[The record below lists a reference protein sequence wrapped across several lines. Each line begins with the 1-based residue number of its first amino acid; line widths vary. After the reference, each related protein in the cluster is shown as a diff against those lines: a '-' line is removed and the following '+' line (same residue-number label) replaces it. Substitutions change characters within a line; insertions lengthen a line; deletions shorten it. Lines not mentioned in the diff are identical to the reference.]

1 LGLDLSNPAVAAFE
15 ANAGA
20 DHDFEFT
27 EPSRRMTGLKVAV
40 NDAEALRGHGGA
52 V

>member
-1 LGLDLSNPAVAAFE
+1 MTVQDLGTSSGWTLRNIGYLRLN
-15 ANAGA
+15 G
-20 DHDFEFT
+20 
-27 EPSRRMTGLKVAV
+27 RMTGLKVAV